1 MVALSATCTK
11 KTARR
16 VKKCLNLSDKT
27 VEIIV
32 SPDKPN
38 IKLSVSKVSTDVETS
53 MFWIIDPLQELLEK
67 FPRVL
72 VYCTSINDAS
82 KIYNYIVREVPSSVQ
97 HIDMY
102 HSETED
108 LKKEFIVNELK
119 NCDSSLRIVV
129 STSALGMGIDAKAF
143 HSVILFGA
151 QTNCSD
157 FIQEIGRVGRDNM
170 PSVAL
175 ILYNRYHQ
183 RLADEAIKKIL
194 MTKQCRRVS
203 LLENFLEDKDLQE
216 IKDVSVGRHTCC
228 DNCAAKC
235 SCNKCE
241 LLPVEKMFNLAYVN
255 SKQESDT
262 DSDSDKTEM
271 YESLDEDLGE
281 IL

>member
-1 MVALSATCTK
+1 
-11 KTARR
+11 
-16 VKKCLNLSDKT
+16 
-27 VEIIV
+27 
-32 SPDKPN
+32 
-38 IKLSVSKVSTDVETS
+38 
-53 MFWIIDPLQELLEK
+53 
-67 FPRVL
+67 
-72 VYCTSINDAS
+72 
-82 KIYNYIVREVPSSVQ
+82 
-97 HIDMY
+97 
-102 HSETED
+102 
-108 LKKEFIVNELK
+108 
-119 NCDSSLRIVV
+119 
-129 STSALGMGIDAKAF
+129 
-143 HSVILFGA
+143 
-151 QTNCSD
+151 
-157 FIQEIGRVGRDNM
+157 M
-170 PSVAL
+170 PSGAL

-183 RLADEAIKKIL
+183 RLADEAIS
-194 MTKQCRRVS
+194 RVS